1 MFYYDSKPLE
11 EQLNM
16 RTQRRDANIFEENER
31 SRMFAENMNNL
42 RHTREENNAKYR
54 KFISEAKTTLLTEAI
69 FYFVNESFDDSVT
82 LDQRKQAEAVVLNF
96 VKEEGADK
104 LLRKYETQTQFLA
117 NIAGIV
123 NETYDK
129 IIKEANDNKN
139 KQISSFSMKKSTT
152 DAFYDKLQNISNTQ
166 VTNKIMDMV
175 AQETEDF
182 IQQSI
187 EDKNKIEQMAQD
199 TKEKIDNIKAKNPET
214 KEAIKQEMVNSFNRE
229 SKLVRTNRP
238 RSVFEE
244 MVYHISNKVVKHND
258 LLNSHY
264 VNESG
269 QLDVSKIT
277 ENAKVLYTVLETLN
291 TFKFRKFDAKD
302 IQELVQNI

>member
-16 RTQRRDANIFEENER
+16 RTQRRDAGIFEENER
-31 SRMFAENMNNL
+31 SRMFAESMDNL
-42 RHTREENNAKYR
+42 RYTREENNAKYR

-69 FYFVNESFDDSVT
+69 FYFVNESFDSSVT

-104 LLRKYETQTQFLA
+104 LLNKYATQTEFLA
-117 NIAGIV
+117 NLAGIV

-129 IIKEANDNKN
+129 VVKEAKDAK
-139 KQISSFSMKKSTT
+139 KISAFNMKKSTT

-175 AQETEDF
+175 AQETENF
-182 IQQSI
+182 IQQSV
-187 EDKNKIEQMAQD
+187 EDKSKMEEMAQK
-199 TKEKIDNIKAKNPET
+199 TKEKIDNIKARNPEA
-214 KEAIKQEMVNSFNRE
+214 KEAIKQEMVNAYNRE
-229 SKLVRTNRP
+229 SKLIRTNRP

-244 MVYHISNKVVKHND
+244 MVYHISNKVVKHKD
-258 LLNSHY
+258 LLDSHY

-269 QLDVSKIT
+269 QLDVDKIT

-291 TFKFRKFDAKD
+291 TFKFRKFNTQD

>member
-42 RHTREENNAKYR
+42 RHAREENNAKYR

-117 NIAGIV
+117 NLAGIV

-129 IIKEANDNKN
+129 IVEESQDNKN

-166 VTNKIMDMV
+166 ATNKIMDMV

-187 EDKNKIEQMAQD
+187 EDKNKIEQMAQE

-269 QLDVSKIT
+269 QLDVNKIT

>member
-16 RTQRRDANIFEENER
+16 RTQRRDAGIFEEDER

-42 RHTREENNAKYR
+42 RYTKENNDNKFRKY
-54 KFISEAKTTLLTEAI
+54 ISEAKTTLLTEAI
-69 FYFVNESFDDSVT
+69 FYFVNESFDHSVT
-82 LDQRKQAEAVVLNF
+82 LEQRKQAEAVVLNF

-104 LLRKYETQTQFLA
+104 LLRKYETQTEFLA
-117 NIAGIV
+117 NLTGIV

-129 IIKEANDNKN
+129 IVKEANESKN
-139 KQISSFSMKKSTT
+139 KKITGFNMKKSTT
-152 DAFYDKLQNISNTQ
+152 DAFYNKLQNISNTQ

-182 IQQSI
+182 IKQSV
-187 EDKNKIEQMAQD
+187 EDKNKMEQMAQD
-199 TKEKIDNIKAKNPET
+199 TKEKIDNIKARTPEA
-214 KEAIKQEMVNSFNRE
+214 KEAIKQEMVNAYNRE
-229 SKLVRTNRP
+229 SKLIRTNRP
-238 RSVFEE
+238 RSIFEE
-244 MVYHISNKVVKHND
+244 MVYHISNKVVKHKD
-258 LLNSHY
+258 LLESHY

-269 QLDVSKIT
+269 QLDVNKIT

-291 TFKFRKFDAKD
+291 TFKFKTFDAES

>member
-16 RTQRRDANIFEENER
+16 RTQRRDAGIFEEDER

-42 RHTREENNAKYR
+42 RYARENNDIKFRKY
-54 KFISEAKTTLLTEAI
+54 ISEAKTTLLTEAI
-69 FYFVNESFDDSVT
+69 FYFVNESFDHSVS

-104 LLRKYETQTQFLA
+104 LLRTYETQTEFLA
-117 NIAGIV
+117 NLAGIV

-129 IIKEANDNKN
+129 IVKEANENKTKKITGFN
-139 KQISSFSMKKSTT
+139 MKKSTT

-182 IQQSI
+182 IQQSV
-187 EDKNKIEQMAQD
+187 EDKNKMEQMAQD
-199 TKEKIDNIKAKNPET
+199 TKEKIDNIKARTPEA
-214 KEAIKQEMVNSFNRE
+214 KEAIKQEMVNTYNRE
-229 SKLVRTNRP
+229 SKLIRTNRP
-238 RSVFEE
+238 RSIFEE
-244 MVYHISNKVVKHND
+244 MVYHISNKVVKHRD
-258 LLNSHY
+258 LLESHY
-264 VNESG
+264 VNKSG
-269 QLDVSKIT
+269 QLDVNKIT

-291 TFKFRKFDAKD
+291 TFKFKTFDAES

>member
-42 RHTREENNAKYR
+42 RHAREENNAKYR

-117 NIAGIV
+117 NLAGIV

-129 IIKEANDNKN
+129 IVEESQDNKN

-166 VTNKIMDMV
+166 ATNKIMDMV

-187 EDKNKIEQMAQD
+187 EDKNKIEQMAQE

-229 SKLVRTNRP
+229 SKLIRTNRP

>member
-16 RTQRRDANIFEENER
+16 RTQRRDAGIFEEDER

-42 RHTREENNAKYR
+42 RYARENNDNKFRKY
-54 KFISEAKTTLLTEAI
+54 ISEAKTTLLTEAI
-69 FYFVNESFDDSVT
+69 FYFVNESFDHSVD
-82 LDQRKQAEAVVLNF
+82 LNQRKQAEAVVLNF

-104 LLRKYETQTQFLA
+104 LLRKYETQTEFLA
-117 NIAGIV
+117 NLAGIV

-129 IIKEANDNKN
+129 IVKEANENKTKKITGFN
-139 KQISSFSMKKSTT
+139 MKKSTT

-182 IQQSI
+182 IQQSV
-187 EDKNKIEQMAQD
+187 EDKNKMEQMAQD
-199 TKEKIDNIKAKNPET
+199 TKEKIDNIKARTPEA
-214 KEAIKQEMVNSFNRE
+214 KEAIKQEMVNAYNRE
-229 SKLVRTNRP
+229 SKLIRTNRP
-238 RSVFEE
+238 RSIFEE
-244 MVYHISNKVVKHND
+244 MVYHISNKVVKHKD
-258 LLNSHY
+258 LLESYY

-269 QLDVSKIT
+269 QLDVNKIT

-291 TFKFRKFDAKD
+291 TFKFKTFDVES

>member
-16 RTQRRDANIFEENER
+16 RTQRRDAGIFEEDER

-42 RHTREENNAKYR
+42 RYTKENNDNKFRKY
-54 KFISEAKTTLLTEAI
+54 ISEAKTTLLTEAI
-69 FYFVNESFDDSVT
+69 FYFVNESFDHSVT

-104 LLRKYETQTQFLA
+104 LLRKYETQTEFLA
-117 NIAGIV
+117 NLTGIV

-129 IIKEANDNKN
+129 IVKEANESKN
-139 KQISSFSMKKSTT
+139 KKITGFNMKKSTT
-152 DAFYDKLQNISNTQ
+152 DAFYNKLQNISNTQ

-182 IQQSI
+182 IKQSV
-187 EDKNKIEQMAQD
+187 EDKNKMEQMAQD
-199 TKEKIDNIKAKNPET
+199 TKEKIDNIKARTPEA
-214 KEAIKQEMVNSFNRE
+214 KEAIKQEMVNAYNRE
-229 SKLVRTNRP
+229 SKLIRTNRP
-238 RSVFEE
+238 RSIFEE
-244 MVYHISNKVVKHND
+244 MVYHISNKVVKHKD
-258 LLNSHY
+258 LLESHY

-269 QLDVSKIT
+269 QLDVNKIT

-291 TFKFRKFDAKD
+291 TFKFKTFDAES

>member
-16 RTQRRDANIFEENER
+16 RTQRRDAGIFEEDER

-42 RHTREENNAKYR
+42 RYTRENNDNKFRKY
-54 KFISEAKTTLLTEAI
+54 ISEAKTTLLTEAI
-69 FYFVNESFDDSVT
+69 FYFVNESFDHSVT
-82 LDQRKQAEAVVLNF
+82 LEQRKQAEAVVLNF

-104 LLRKYETQTQFLA
+104 LLRKYETQTEFLA
-117 NIAGIV
+117 NLTSIV

-129 IIKEANDNKN
+129 IVKEANENKTKKITGFN
-139 KQISSFSMKKSTT
+139 MKKSTT

-182 IQQSI
+182 IQQSV
-187 EDKNKIEQMAQD
+187 EDKTKMEQMAQD
-199 TKEKIDNIKAKNPET
+199 TKEKIDNIKARTPEA
-214 KEAIKQEMVNSFNRE
+214 KEAIKQEMVNAYNRE
-229 SKLVRTNRP
+229 SKLIRTNRP
-238 RSVFEE
+238 RSIFEE
-244 MVYHISNKVVKHND
+244 MVYHISNKVVKHRD
-258 LLNSHY
+258 LLESHY
-264 VNESG
+264 VNKSG
-269 QLDVSKIT
+269 QLDVNKIT

-291 TFKFRKFDAKD
+291 TFKFKTFDAES

>member
-16 RTQRRDANIFEENER
+16 RTQRRDAGIFEEDER

-42 RHTREENNAKYR
+42 RYTRENNDNKFRKY
-54 KFISEAKTTLLTEAI
+54 ISEAKTTLLTEAI
-69 FYFVNESFDDSVT
+69 FYFVNESFDHSVT
-82 LDQRKQAEAVVLNF
+82 LEQRKQAEAVVLNF

-104 LLRKYETQTQFLA
+104 LLRKYETQTEFLA
-117 NIAGIV
+117 NLTGIV

-129 IIKEANDNKN
+129 IVKEANESKN
-139 KQISSFSMKKSTT
+139 KKITGFNMKKSTT
-152 DAFYDKLQNISNTQ
+152 DAFYNKLQNISNTQ

-182 IQQSI
+182 IKQSV
-187 EDKNKIEQMAQD
+187 EDKNKMEQMAQD
-199 TKEKIDNIKAKNPET
+199 TKEKIDNIKARTPEA
-214 KEAIKQEMVNSFNRE
+214 KEAIKQEMVNAYNRE
-229 SKLVRTNRP
+229 SKLIRTNRP
-238 RSVFEE
+238 RSIFEE
-244 MVYHISNKVVKHND
+244 MVYHISNKVVKHKD
-258 LLNSHY
+258 LLESHY

-269 QLDVSKIT
+269 QLDVNKIT

-291 TFKFRKFDAKD
+291 TFKFKTFDAES

>member
-16 RTQRRDANIFEENER
+16 RTQRRDAGIFEEDER

-42 RHTREENNAKYR
+42 RYTKENNDNKFRKY
-54 KFISEAKTTLLTEAI
+54 ISEAKTTLLTEAI
-69 FYFVNESFDDSVT
+69 FYFVNESFDHSVT
-82 LDQRKQAEAVVLNF
+82 LEQRKQAEAVVLNF

-104 LLRKYETQTQFLA
+104 LLRKYETQTEFLA
-117 NIAGIV
+117 NLTGIV

-129 IIKEANDNKN
+129 IVKEANESKN
-139 KQISSFSMKKSTT
+139 KKITGFNMKKSTT
-152 DAFYDKLQNISNTQ
+152 DAFYNKLQNISNTQ

-182 IQQSI
+182 IKQSV
-187 EDKNKIEQMAQD
+187 EDKNKMEQMAQD
-199 TKEKIDNIKAKNPET
+199 TKEKIDNIKARTPEA
-214 KEAIKQEMVNSFNRE
+214 KEAIKQEMVNNYNRE
-229 SKLVRTNRP
+229 SKLIRTNRP
-238 RSVFEE
+238 RSIFEE
-244 MVYHISNKVVKHND
+244 MVYHISNKVVKHKD
-258 LLNSHY
+258 LLESHY

-269 QLDVSKIT
+269 QLDVNKIT

-291 TFKFRKFDAKD
+291 TFKFKTFDAES

>member
-16 RTQRRDANIFEENER
+16 RTQRRDAGIFEEDER

-42 RHTREENNAKYR
+42 RYTRENNDNKFRKY
-54 KFISEAKTTLLTEAI
+54 ISEAKTTLLTEAI
-69 FYFVNESFDDSVT
+69 FYFVNESFDHSVT
-82 LDQRKQAEAVVLNF
+82 LEQRKQAEAVVLNF

-104 LLRKYETQTQFLA
+104 LLRKYETQTEFLA
-117 NIAGIV
+117 NLAGIV

-129 IIKEANDNKN
+129 IVKEANENKTKKITGFN
-139 KQISSFSMKKSTT
+139 MKKSTT

-182 IQQSI
+182 IQQSV
-187 EDKNKIEQMAQD
+187 EDKNKMEQMAQD
-199 TKEKIDNIKAKNPET
+199 TKEKIDNIKARTPEA
-214 KEAIKQEMVNSFNRE
+214 KEAIKQEMVNTYNRE
-229 SKLVRTNRP
+229 SKLIRTNRP
-238 RSVFEE
+238 RSIFEE
-244 MVYHISNKVVKHND
+244 MVYHISNKVVKHKD
-258 LLNSHY
+258 LLESHY
-264 VNESG
+264 VNKSG
-269 QLDVSKIT
+269 QLDVNKIT

-291 TFKFRKFDAKD
+291 TFKFKTFDAES

>member
-16 RTQRRDANIFEENER
+16 RTQRRDAGIFEEDER

-42 RHTREENNAKYR
+42 RYTKENNDNKFRKY
-54 KFISEAKTTLLTEAI
+54 ISEAKTTLLTEAI
-69 FYFVNESFDDSVT
+69 FYFVNESFDHSVT

-104 LLRKYETQTQFLA
+104 LLRKYETQTEFLA
-117 NIAGIV
+117 NLTGIV

-129 IIKEANDNKN
+129 IVKEANESKN
-139 KQISSFSMKKSTT
+139 KKITGFNMKKSTT
-152 DAFYDKLQNISNTQ
+152 DAFYNKLQNISNTQ

-182 IQQSI
+182 IQQSV
-187 EDKNKIEQMAQD
+187 EDKNKMEQMAQD
-199 TKEKIDNIKAKNPET
+199 TKEKIDNIKARTPEA
-214 KEAIKQEMVNSFNRE
+214 KEAIKQEMVNAYNRE
-229 SKLVRTNRP
+229 SKLIRTNRP
-238 RSVFEE
+238 RSIFEE
-244 MVYHISNKVVKHND
+244 MVYHISNKVVKHKD
-258 LLNSHY
+258 LLESHY

-269 QLDVSKIT
+269 QLDVNKIT

-291 TFKFRKFDAKD
+291 TFKFKTFDAES

>member
-16 RTQRRDANIFEENER
+16 RTQRRDAGIFEEDER

-42 RHTREENNAKYR
+42 RYTRENNDNKFRKY
-54 KFISEAKTTLLTEAI
+54 ISEAKTTLLTEAI
-69 FYFVNESFDDSVT
+69 FYFVNESFDHSVT
-82 LDQRKQAEAVVLNF
+82 LEQRKQAEAVVLNF

-104 LLRKYETQTQFLA
+104 LLRKYETQTEFLA
-117 NIAGIV
+117 NLAGIV

-129 IIKEANDNKN
+129 IVKEANESKN
-139 KQISSFSMKKSTT
+139 KKITGFNMKKSTT

-182 IQQSI
+182 IQQSV
-187 EDKNKIEQMAQD
+187 EDKNKMEQMAQD
-199 TKEKIDNIKAKNPET
+199 TKEKIDNIKARTPEA
-214 KEAIKQEMVNSFNRE
+214 KEAIKQEMVNAYNRE
-229 SKLVRTNRP
+229 SKLIRTNRP
-238 RSVFEE
+238 RSIFEE
-244 MVYHISNKVVKHND
+244 MVYHISNKVIKHRD
-258 LLNSHY
+258 LLESHY
-264 VNESG
+264 VNKSG
-269 QLDVSKIT
+269 QLDVNKIT

-291 TFKFRKFDAKD
+291 TFKFKTFDAES

>member
-16 RTQRRDANIFEENER
+16 RTQRRDAGIFEENER
-31 SRMFAENMNNL
+31 SRMFAESMNNL
-42 RHTREENNAKYR
+42 RYAREENNAKYR
-54 KFISEAKTTLLTEAI
+54 KFLSEAKTTLLTEAI
-69 FYFVNESFDDSVT
+69 FYFVNESFDSSVT
-82 LDQRKQAEAVVLNF
+82 IDQRKQAEAVVLNF

-104 LLRKYETQTQFLA
+104 LLNKYAIQTEFLA
-117 NIAGIV
+117 NLAGIV
-123 NETYDK
+123 NETYNKVVSEVKDAKK
-129 IIKEANDNKN
+129 ISA
-139 KQISSFSMKKSTT
+139 FSMKKSTT

-182 IQQSI
+182 IQQSVN
-187 EDKNKIEQMAQD
+187 DKNKMEEMAQQ
-199 TKEKIDNIKAKNPET
+199 TKEKIDNIKTRNPET
-214 KEAIKQEMVNSFNRE
+214 REAIKQEMVNTYNRE
-229 SKLVRTNRP
+229 SKLIRTKRP

-244 MVYHISNKVVKHND
+244 MVYHISNKVVKHKD
-258 LLNSHY
+258 LLDSHY

-269 QLDVSKIT
+269 QLDVDKIT

-291 TFKFRKFDAKD
+291 TFKFRKFNAQD

>member
-16 RTQRRDANIFEENER
+16 RTQRRDAGIFEEDER

-42 RHTREENNAKYR
+42 RYTKENNDNKFRKY
-54 KFISEAKTTLLTEAI
+54 ISEAKTTLLTEAI
-69 FYFVNESFDDSVT
+69 FYFVNESFDHSVT
-82 LDQRKQAEAVVLNF
+82 LEQRKQAEAVVLNF

-104 LLRKYETQTQFLA
+104 LLRKYETQTEFLA
-117 NIAGIV
+117 NLTGIV

-129 IIKEANDNKN
+129 IVKEDNESKN
-139 KQISSFSMKKSTT
+139 KKITGFNMKKSTT
-152 DAFYDKLQNISNTQ
+152 DAFYNKLQNISNTQ

-182 IQQSI
+182 IQQSV
-187 EDKNKIEQMAQD
+187 EDKNKMEQMAQD
-199 TKEKIDNIKAKNPET
+199 TKEKIDNIKARTPEA
-214 KEAIKQEMVNSFNRE
+214 KEAIKQEMVNAYNRE
-229 SKLVRTNRP
+229 SKLIRTNRP
-238 RSVFEE
+238 RSIFEE
-244 MVYHISNKVVKHND
+244 MVYHISNKVVKHKD
-258 LLNSHY
+258 LLESHY
-264 VNESG
+264 VNKSG
-269 QLDVSKIT
+269 QLDVNKIT

-291 TFKFRKFDAKD
+291 TFKFKTFDAES

>member
-16 RTQRRDANIFEENER
+16 RTQRRDAGIFEEDER

-42 RHTREENNAKYR
+42 RYTKENNDNKFRKY
-54 KFISEAKTTLLTEAI
+54 ISEAKTTLLTEAI
-69 FYFVNESFDDSVT
+69 FYFVNESFDHSVT
-82 LDQRKQAEAVVLNF
+82 LEQRKQAEAVVLNF

-104 LLRKYETQTQFLA
+104 LLRKYETQTEFLA
-117 NIAGIV
+117 NLTGIV

-129 IIKEANDNKN
+129 IVKEANENKTKKITGFN
-139 KQISSFSMKKSTT
+139 MKKSTT
-152 DAFYDKLQNISNTQ
+152 DAFYNKLQNISNTQ

-182 IQQSI
+182 IQQSVK
-187 EDKNKIEQMAQD
+187 DKNKMEQMAQD
-199 TKEKIDNIKAKNPET
+199 TKEKIDNIKARTPEA
-214 KEAIKQEMVNSFNRE
+214 KEAIKQEMVNTYNRE
-229 SKLVRTNRP
+229 SKLIRTNRP
-238 RSVFEE
+238 RSIFEE
-244 MVYHISNKVVKHND
+244 MVYHISNKVVKHKD
-258 LLNSHY
+258 LLESHY
-264 VNESG
+264 VNKSG
-269 QLDVSKIT
+269 QLDVNKIT

-291 TFKFRKFDAKD
+291 TFKFKTFDAES

>member
-16 RTQRRDANIFEENER
+16 RTQRRDAGIFEEDER

-42 RHTREENNAKYR
+42 RYTKENNDNKFRKY
-54 KFISEAKTTLLTEAI
+54 ISEAKTTLLTEAI
-69 FYFVNESFDDSVT
+69 FYFVNESFDHSVT

-104 LLRKYETQTQFLA
+104 LLRKYETQTEFLA
-117 NIAGIV
+117 NLTGIV

-129 IIKEANDNKN
+129 IVKEANENKIKKITGFN
-139 KQISSFSMKKSTT
+139 MKKSTT
-152 DAFYDKLQNISNTQ
+152 DAFYNKLQNISNTQ

-182 IQQSI
+182 IKQSV
-187 EDKNKIEQMAQD
+187 EDKNKMEQMARD
-199 TKEKIDNIKAKNPET
+199 TKEKIDNIKARTPEA
-214 KEAIKQEMVNSFNRE
+214 KEAIKQEMVNTYNRE
-229 SKLVRTNRP
+229 SKLIRTNRP
-238 RSVFEE
+238 RSIFEE
-244 MVYHISNKVVKHND
+244 MVYHISNKVVKHKD
-258 LLNSHY
+258 LLESHY
-264 VNESG
+264 VNKSG
-269 QLDVSKIT
+269 QLDVNKIT

-291 TFKFRKFDAKD
+291 TFKFKTFDAES

>member
-16 RTQRRDANIFEENER
+16 RTQRRDAGIFEEDER

-42 RHTREENNAKYR
+42 RYARENNDIKFRKY
-54 KFISEAKTTLLTEAI
+54 ISEAKTTLLTEAI
-69 FYFVNESFDDSVT
+69 FYFVNESFDRSVS
-82 LDQRKQAEAVVLNF
+82 LNQRKQAEAVVLNF

-104 LLRKYETQTQFLA
+104 LLRKYETQTEFLA
-117 NIAGIV
+117 NLAGIV

-129 IIKEANDNKN
+129 IVKEANENKTKKITGFN
-139 KQISSFSMKKSTT
+139 MKKSTT

-182 IQQSI
+182 IQQSV
-187 EDKNKIEQMAQD
+187 EDKNKMEQMAQD
-199 TKEKIDNIKAKNPET
+199 TKEKIDNIKARTPEA
-214 KEAIKQEMVNSFNRE
+214 KEAIKQEMVNAYNRE
-229 SKLVRTNRP
+229 SKLIRTNRP
-238 RSVFEE
+238 RSIFEE
-244 MVYHISNKVVKHND
+244 MVYHISNKVVKHKD
-258 LLNSHY
+258 LLESHY

-269 QLDVSKIT
+269 QLDVNKIT

-291 TFKFRKFDAKD
+291 TFKFKTFDAES

>member
-16 RTQRRDANIFEENER
+16 RTQRRDAGIFEEDER

-42 RHTREENNAKYR
+42 RYTRENNDNKFRKY
-54 KFISEAKTTLLTEAI
+54 ISEAKTTLLTEAI
-69 FYFVNESFDDSVT
+69 FYFVNESFDHSVT
-82 LDQRKQAEAVVLNF
+82 LEQRKQAEAVVLNF

-104 LLRKYETQTQFLA
+104 LLRKYETQTEFLA
-117 NIAGIV
+117 NLAGIV
-123 NETYDK
+123 NETYNK
-129 IIKEANDNKN
+129 IVKEANENKTKKITGFN
-139 KQISSFSMKKSTT
+139 MKKSTT
-152 DAFYDKLQNISNTQ
+152 DAFYNKLQNISNTQ

-182 IQQSI
+182 IQQSV
-187 EDKNKIEQMAQD
+187 EDKNKMEQMAQD
-199 TKEKIDNIKAKNPET
+199 TKEKIDNIKARTPEA
-214 KEAIKQEMVNSFNRE
+214 KEAIKQEMVNNYNRE
-229 SKLVRTNRP
+229 SKLIRTNRP
-238 RSVFEE
+238 RSIFEE
-244 MVYHISNKVVKHND
+244 MVYHISNKVVKHKD
-258 LLNSHY
+258 LLESHY

-269 QLDVSKIT
+269 QLDVNKIT

-291 TFKFRKFDAKD
+291 TFKFKTFDAES

>member
-16 RTQRRDANIFEENER
+16 RTQRRDAGIFEEDER

-42 RHTREENNAKYR
+42 RYARENNDIKFRKY
-54 KFISEAKTTLLTEAI
+54 ISEAKTTLLTEAI
-69 FYFVNESFDDSVT
+69 FYFVNESFDRSVT

-104 LLRKYETQTQFLA
+104 LLRKYETQTEFLA
-117 NIAGIV
+117 NLAGIV

-129 IIKEANDNKN
+129 IVKEANENKTKKITGFN
-139 KQISSFSMKKSTT
+139 MKKSTT

-182 IQQSI
+182 IQQSV
-187 EDKNKIEQMAQD
+187 EDKNKMEQMAQD
-199 TKEKIDNIKAKNPET
+199 TKEKIDNIKARTPEA
-214 KEAIKQEMVNSFNRE
+214 KEAIKQEMVNAYNRE
-229 SKLVRTNRP
+229 SKLIRTNRP
-238 RSVFEE
+238 RSIFEE
-244 MVYHISNKVVKHND
+244 MVYHISNKVVKHKD
-258 LLNSHY
+258 LLESHY

-269 QLDVSKIT
+269 QLDVNKIT

-291 TFKFRKFDAKD
+291 TFKFKTFDAES

>member
-16 RTQRRDANIFEENER
+16 RTQRRDAGIFEEDER

-42 RHTREENNAKYR
+42 RYTRENNDNKFRKY
-54 KFISEAKTTLLTEAI
+54 ISEAKTTILTEAI
-69 FYFVNESFDDSVT
+69 FYFVNESFDHSVT
-82 LDQRKQAEAVVLNF
+82 LEQRKQAEAVVLNF

-104 LLRKYETQTQFLA
+104 LLRKYETQTEFLA
-117 NIAGIV
+117 NLTGIV

-129 IIKEANDNKN
+129 IVKEANENKTKKITGFN
-139 KQISSFSMKKSTT
+139 MKKSTT
-152 DAFYDKLQNISNTQ
+152 DAFYNKLQNISNTQ

-187 EDKNKIEQMAQD
+187 EDKNKMEQMAQD
-199 TKEKIDNIKAKNPET
+199 TKEKIDNIKARTPEA
-214 KEAIKQEMVNSFNRE
+214 KEAIKQEMVNTYNRE
-229 SKLVRTNRP
+229 SKLIRTNRP
-238 RSVFEE
+238 RSIFEE
-244 MVYHISNKVVKHND
+244 MVYHISNKVVKHKD
-258 LLNSHY
+258 LLESHY

-269 QLDVSKIT
+269 QLDVNKII

-291 TFKFRKFDAKD
+291 TFKFKTFDAES